1 VNRADIATWR
11 FVKIGEAFQTVTGN
25 TPPKAESHLYG
36 TAIPLVKPPE
46 LLGGETFAAADGL
59 SEAGRK
65 VSRVAPTG
73 SVLVSCIGNL
83 GKIGLAGTELAF
95 NQQINAIMPNR
106 TRADPKFVFYYC
118 LSPIFVEQLESLSS
132 GTTVSIV
139 NKSRFNSI
147 RMPLPPLEEQKRIVA
162 VLDQAF
168 AALARALTLA
178 EANLADAEE
187 LIDAQIV
194 SIFRTVEG
202 GARKCLGDVCD
213 FVRGP
218 FGGSL
223 KKSIFQPS
231 GYAVYE
237 QQHAIRN
244 QFEDFRYFI
253 GEAKLSEMKRFR
265 VRAGDLI
272 MSCSGTMG
280 RVAIV
285 PNEAPDGIINQALL
299 KLRPKAVLSGEFLKH
314 WMESDDFQN
323 QLSENTMGVA
333 IKNVASVKTLK
344 TLSVALPNLETQDT
358 IVSQIEEAQERVSR
372 LKHAYGTLL
381 KELGDL
387 RQSLLQKAF
396 AGELT

>member
-1 VNRADIATWR
+1 
-11 FVKIGEAFQTVTGN
+11 
-25 TPPKAESHLYG
+25 
-36 TAIPLVKPPE
+36 
-46 LLGGETFAAADGL
+46 
-59 SEAGRK
+59 
-65 VSRVAPTG
+65 
-73 SVLVSCIGNL
+73 
-83 GKIGLAGTELAF
+83 
-95 NQQINAIMPNR
+95 MPNR